1 MLIEGW
7 CVDMSPQVQTAEPQ
21 KQISKEVVSVSQVS
35 PGPVEGLLIVNGRPQ
50 IERADMPT
58 LAFESA
64 DEILQ
69 LMERLYP
76 KEGA

>member
-64 DEILQ
+64 DEIFR
-69 LMERLYP
+69 LMERFYP
-76 KEGA
+76 KEEA